1 MKRIAVVFPG
11 IGYTL
16 DKPLLYYGRKL
27 LKKSGYEEI
36 KLLDYTG
43 LGSVSIKGNADKMAK
58 AFDVIYSKTEE
69 YLKDI
74 HWEEYDEILFLSKS
88 IGTITASAYAE
99 KFGLNSKDIRHVLY
113 TPLEYT
119 FAFHPK
125 CAVAFTGSADSWCI
139 PSDIIKLAEEQNIP
153 INVYEN
159 ADHSLETGDILHYI
173 DTLRDVMEKTA
184 DFIRGTDQ

>member
-74 HWEEYDEILFLSKS
+74 HWEEYDELLFLSKS
-88 IGTITASAYAE
+88 IIAIGWRDFGDLTLVEMEGKAMLRILWSTAVCSE
-99 KFGLNSKDIRHVLY
+99 FL
-113 TPLEYT
+113 
-119 FAFHPK
+119 
-125 CAVAFTGSADSWCI
+125 
-139 PSDIIKLAEEQNIP
+139 
-153 INVYEN
+153 
-159 ADHSLETGDILHYI
+159 
-173 DTLRDVMEKTA
+173 
-184 DFIRGTDQ
+184 